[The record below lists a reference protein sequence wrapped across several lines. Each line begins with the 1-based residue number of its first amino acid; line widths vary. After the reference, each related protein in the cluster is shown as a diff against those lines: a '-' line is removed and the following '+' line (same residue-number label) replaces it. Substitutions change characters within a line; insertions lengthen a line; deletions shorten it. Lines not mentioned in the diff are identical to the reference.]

1 METSF
6 NYHIFAS
13 IGNHCH
19 RPSSGSS
26 RRPPQPNP
34 TYPLECYHNSTYPIR
49 EITTEIFNP
58 IDVDLEQYQC
68 YSVLNLVFI
77 IEVPGVLP
85 YKIYSGNDSDWIYA
99 DHFDIGS
106 YNATVQV
113 CRYLD
118 NRCYKSL
125 LDLGSVTFV
134 VEPHSK
140 RLFPNTIYYYLDIR
154 PAEDEDDAALT
165 FRFSSSFPFFDNYYN
180 QLYVSITITVMY

>member
-1 METSF
+1 MS
-6 NYHIFAS
+6 
-13 IGNHCH
+13 
-19 RPSSGSS
+19 
-26 RRPPQPNP
+26 
-34 TYPLECYHNSTYPIR
+34 
-49 EITTEIFNP
+49 
-58 IDVDLEQYQC
+58 
-68 YSVLNLVFI
+68 
-77 IEVPGVLP
+77 

-125 LDLGSVTFV
+125 LSLGNVSLV

-140 RLFPNTIYYYLDIR
+140 RLFPNGIHYYFDIR

-165 FRFSSSFPFFDNYYN
+165 IRFSNSFPFFDNYYN
-180 QLYVSITITVMY
+180 QLYVSMY